1 MWTSSVL
8 VVSLLLCTSCQL
20 TLECSSSCS
29 VLVEMLLN
37 FKALIISPLLP
48 PIPEYSHLLL
58 LCSDQHFLVAA
69 PVLYITSLSV
79 TWRELRA
86 QSMCSIQFNSF
97 QPSAFTHTVCTHTL
111 FLSLQSSSSLPVHAH
126 GGSLSSLRSLH
137 KC

>member
-1 MWTSSVL
+1 MWTSTVL

-48 PIPEYSHLLL
+48 PLLPPIPEYSHLLL

-79 TWRELRA
+79 TWREL
-86 QSMCSIQFNSF
+86 
-97 QPSAFTHTVCTHTL
+97 
-111 FLSLQSSSSLPVHAH
+111 
-126 GGSLSSLRSLH
+126 
-137 KC
+137 